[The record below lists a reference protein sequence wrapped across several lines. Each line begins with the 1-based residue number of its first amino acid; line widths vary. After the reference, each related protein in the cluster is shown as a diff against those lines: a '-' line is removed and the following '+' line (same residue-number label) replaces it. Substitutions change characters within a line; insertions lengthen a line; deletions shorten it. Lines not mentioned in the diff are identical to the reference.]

1 MTIIAIHVKKNTTVT
16 LPSGVSPGDV
26 IHVRA
31 PDGRLNAIT
40 VPDGM
45 GPGSTFTVEFAED
58 LPPPP
63 EADLAPGVYVP
74 TVTAQPEEIG
84 VGTGTAT
91 VEGGEVVASA
101 TTGPYVPAYK

>member
-1 MTIIAIHVKKNTTVT
+1 MIQKVT
-16 LPSGVSPGDV
+16 LPDGVSPGDV

-40 VPDGM
+40 VPAGM
-45 GPGSTFTVEFAED
+45 GPGSTFTVEFAAD

-63 EADLAPGVYVP
+63 EPELTPGVYVP
-74 TVTAQPEEIG
+74 TVTAEPEVAVG
-84 VGTGTAT
+84 VPGAASTS
-91 VEGGEVVASA
+91 GEVVASA